1 MLFAPGTFLRQSVDV
16 VFAVTRAILDW
27 KETLVALRV
36 LRNFSNTAHVERVFV
51 SFMHFA
57 LGNAFVRT

>member
-1 MLFAPGTFLRQSVDV
+1 MDV
-16 VFAVTRAILDW
+16 VFAVTSAILDG

-36 LRNFSNTAHVERVFV
+36 LRNFSNNAHVERVFV

-57 LGNAFVRT
+57 LGNSFFRT